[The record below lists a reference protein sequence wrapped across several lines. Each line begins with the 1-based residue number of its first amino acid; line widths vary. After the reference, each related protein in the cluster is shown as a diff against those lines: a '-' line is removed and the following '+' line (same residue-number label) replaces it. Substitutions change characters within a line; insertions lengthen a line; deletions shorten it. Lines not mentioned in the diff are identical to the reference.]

1 MDLVVVLMQQQLPM
15 VLALMV
21 NMDCMDVQLVQLFLV
36 YAISHD
42 DFETKPVNLFEM
54 SEKKIIFKYGIL
66 ENVWEIWVSAR
77 VRKPAEPNKMPPK
90 SNAQQRE
97 KIRLKQLAWKLTI
110 HLISEFNFQERT
122 VNSIV
127 YVIIKVIN
135 RYWRIINQ
143 LQIIR
148 QS

>member
-54 SEKKIIFKYGIL
+54 SEKKNHF
-66 ENVWEIWVSAR
+66 
-77 VRKPAEPNKMPPK
+77 
-90 SNAQQRE
+90 
-97 KIRLKQLAWKLTI
+97 
-110 HLISEFNFQERT
+110 
-122 VNSIV
+122 
-127 YVIIKVIN
+127 
-135 RYWRIINQ
+135 
-143 LQIIR
+143 
-148 QS
+148 